1 LKQLHLVDDT
11 TDSQISDT
19 ALLGNFELS
28 RTTKQLSLAKVER
41 WLHGRRNVLDKT
53 LERLKVRR
61 GAQERV
67 SLKLLV
73 EELCALWEHETGMLV
88 TAHGIVKD
96 VYSSRT
102 ETDAGRFITAAVEAM
117 LPDKA
122 WYDAHAKFARPVRAV
137 TFLPDEPGKDR
148 HRKDRARQVLVIMRA
163 FVARRS
169 GPSGARK
176 RSI

>member
-1 LKQLHLVDDT
+1 MHLVDDT

-73 EELCALWEHETGMLV
+73 EELCALWEHETGLLA

-96 VYSSRT
+96 VYRHLRRPKYSG
-102 ETDAGRFITAAVEAM
+102 A
-117 LPDKA
+117 
-122 WYDAHAKFARPVRAV
+122 PVRRSVKICFPINGGCGA
-137 TFLPDEPGKDR
+137 LSCS
-148 HRKDRARQVLVIMRA
+148 HRLGRDLGT
-163 FVARRS
+163 S
-169 GPSGARK
+169 NG
-176 RSI
+176 